1 MDILQTIEKI
11 IANLSGE
18 GPTKGQYLR
27 APRITRRL
35 LDPSLGS
42 GIPISAELRGTSSST
57 ALPEILIPAATA
69 NKMQI

>member
-1 MDILQTIEKI
+1 MDILQTIEEMI
-11 IANLSGE
+11 VDLSGQ
-18 GPTKGQYLR
+18 GPPKGQYLR

-42 GIPISAELRGTSSST
+42 GIPISARLRGTSSST